1 MTRILYVL
9 TAFLSLMPAA
19 QAHLGHVGELAGHAH
34 WVGVAATL
42 GAAALA
48 ALVAKAGKKA
58 DEDGEDIESDP
69 ELRRYRV
76 QAAR

>member
-1 MTRILYVL
+1 MTRPFCVF
-9 TAFLSLMPAA
+9 TALFSFVPLA
-19 QAHLGHVGELAGHAH
+19 QAHMGHVGELAGHAH

-58 DEDGEDIESDP
+58 DEDGEDSESDTGEP
-69 ELRRYRV
+69 AEEV
-76 QAAR
+76 GT